1 MTQVV
6 YYVAAS
12 LDGFIAGPQ
21 GELDWL
27 HAFEQVGNDYGYSKF
42 FATVD
47 GLVMGRATWEV
58 TRSFGAWPYGDRS
71 AWLLTRR
78 PVDPAD
84 LAPALRVAAGPPEA
98 LYAQWQAQGLQ
109 RVWLVGGGDVAAQFL
124 AAGLVHELMLATMPV
139 TLGRGIGLFGG
150 NTGNTLP
157 HWTVVASQ
165 SHANGV
171 LTRHY
176 RQAGP
181 VSASR

>member
-1 MTQVV
+1 MRCRR
-6 YYVAAS
+6 
-12 LDGFIAGPQ
+12 
-21 GELDWL
+21 L
-27 HAFEQVGNDYGYSKF
+27 HARRRRDQERGVQPDEGALRWRIQVL
-42 FATVD
+42 AI
-47 GLVMGRATWEV
+47 
-58 TRSFGAWPYGDRS
+58 DRP
-71 AWLLTRR
+71 R
-78 PVDPAD
+78 PVH
-84 LAPALRVAAGPPEA
+84 ALDE
-98 LYAQWQAQGLQ
+98 GLQ

-181 VSASR
+181 ASASR